1 MILDIVRCSLWVDQS
16 VFMYGDKANST
27 PAASL
32 GEAEKLLDILEKFS
46 SSIYRNNSVDDILW
60 SIASQCIAQLA
71 FEDCVVYLLDEERN
85 VLVQKAA
92 YGPKN
97 IDYRS
102 IFEPIEIAVG
112 QGVVGRVAATGKPLL
127 IEELSEFEDYIIDDK
142 ERRSELAVPIFCNE
156 QVIGVIDSE
165 HSLPGFFQ
173 EIHLKTLLNIAHITG
188 LKIGQSVANE
198 LSAEFRQF
206 YLLNP
211 NIVLQI
217 DNLGWVVHSN
227 PIARDTLGPCAYPG
241 HKLRIA
247 GLDKAV
253 KRVKQTGKPIKFEF
267 EVAVDNSTEKKFKI
281 TLTPL
286 KDGQGYNAYG
296 TEITELVEQ
305 RKRAVD
311 ASKAK
316 SEFLSVMSHEIRT
329 PLNAIIG
336 LTDLLSQE
344 GLKEEERK
352 QQLKYL
358 VFSSNHL
365 LGLIND
371 ILDLE
376 KIESGK
382 AEPISSDFNLHTMLD
397 RVVLSFRPKAN
408 EGGIS
413 LELALQS
420 GVPEWVQADIKWIT
434 QILNNLISNALKY
447 TTQGGVKVEV
457 SNVTFDQVI
466 ALSKNSKK
474 SEKSDSPWIRFK
486 VTDTGRGIASKNINR
501 VLNKFEQVNEPS
513 NQRVGGTG
521 LGLAITKNLVEL
533 QSGHLHVESEVGL
546 GSVFTVD
553 LPLQAWKQDQ
563 STEEI
568 PSKPAPLTLPSV
580 TNTSCEEHHKKCPI
594 IIADDNEIGQ
604 FVADRMIKRWGY
616 SVLLASDGKEAVDL
630 WKANCPCL
638 ILMDIHMPKMN
649 GFKATQAIRKL
660 EKSGARDGQVVVK
673 SPILA
678 LTADAAEL
686 TAAQLKKVG
695 MDGHIPKPFDPK
707 HLHSQ
712 IEHHASE
719 LCRAFTSS
727 GKTGE

>member
-1 MILDIVRCSLWVDQS
+1 
-16 VFMYGDKANST
+16 MYGDKAHST
-27 PAASL
+27 PSASL

-71 FEDCVVYLLDEERN
+71 FEDCVVYLLDEQRN

-142 ERRSELAVPIFCNE
+142 ERRSELAVPIFSNK

-173 EIHLKTLLNIAHITG
+173 EIHLKTLLNIAHIAG
-188 LKIGQSVANE
+188 LKIGQSLANE
-198 LSAEFRQF
+198 RTKEFRQF

-211 NIVLQI
+211 NIVFQI
-217 DNLGWVVHSN
+217 DNLGRVVHSN
-227 PIARDTLGPCAYPG
+227 PVARETLGPCAYPG
-241 HKLRIA
+241 GKMRIP
-247 GLDKAV
+247 GLDKAI
-253 KRVKQTGKPIKFEF
+253 KRSKQTGKPIKFEF
-267 EVAVDNSTEKKFKI
+267 ETSDNKSDVQQYKI
-281 TLTPL
+281 ALTPL
-286 KDGQGYNAYG
+286 NDGQGYNAYG
-296 TEITELVEQ
+296 TEITELIEE
-305 RKRAVD
+305 RKRAIN

-316 SEFLSVMSHEIRT
+316 SNFLSVMSHEIRT

-344 GLKEEERK
+344 DLDEEERTR
-352 QQLKYL
+352 QLKYMA
-358 VFSSNHL
+358 FSGNHL

-371 ILDLE
+371 ILDLD

-382 AEPISSDFNLHTMLD
+382 VQSISSDFNLHTLLD
-397 RVVLSFRPKAN
+397 RVVLSFKPKAN
-408 EGGIS
+408 ESGIS
-413 LELALQS
+413 LELAMQS
-420 GVPEWVQADIKWIT
+420 EVPEWVQADINWIT

-457 SNVTFDQVI
+457 TSVTFDQVL
-466 ALSKNSKK
+466 ALSVDAKNSKNS
-474 SEKSDSPWIRFK
+474 DSNWTRFK
-486 VTDTGRGIASKNINR
+486 VSDTGRGIARENIKR

-521 LGLAITKNLVEL
+521 LGLTITANLIEM
-533 QSGHLHVESEVGL
+533 QSGHLHVASEVGM

-553 LPLQAWKQDQ
+553 LPLQAWEQDQ
-563 STEEI
+563 SIEEI
-568 PSKPAPLTLPSV
+568 PSKPAHLTLPSV
-580 TNTSCEEHHKKCPI
+580 TVTGSDELHKKYPI

-604 FVADRMIKRWGY
+604 FVADRMLKRWGFT
-616 SVLLASDGKEAVDL
+616 VLLASDGKEAIDL
-630 WKANCPCL
+630 WKANGPCL
-638 ILMDIHMPKMN
+638 ILMDIHMPNLN
-649 GFKATQAIRKL
+649 GIEATQAIRTL
-660 EKSGARDGQVVVK
+660 EKSKALDGQVVVK

-686 TAAQLKKVG
+686 TVSQLKKAG

-712 IEHHASE
+712 IEHHALE
-719 LCRAFTSS
+719 LCRSFTSS
-727 GKTGE
+727 GKTSG